1 MANRKKISLLKSQRA
16 KLKKQRALATTPKA
30 KALVDRRIQ
39 QVTVKIENAQKLLKG
54 SPTPKALPPAK
65 NQLKGASTPKALS
78 PAKTRTTGRP
88 SSRRAQAAAKQARAA
103 QGTTGG
109 KRVGQP
115 AGAANRLYGAERVNA
130 AVRRAQMSTAART
143 AGKVLKGAL
152 KGATRLVAGRDD
164 GSGSALMAAMAANDV
179 INAARGSTAKERNAK
194 KSEKK
199 ADKNKLPTT
208 AVTKTIRKNRK
219 YKPRPTAK
227 KPKQAVASTPKPAPK
242 VSKVPKPPKP
252 IPKKDRMENASKD
265 KRMAAWAKANAK
277 MIRKSGTAKQR
288 AILDRVENKPK
299 KSAALKA
306 GYPGNRNY

>member
-78 PAKTRTTGRP
+78 PAKTRPTGSP
-88 SSRRAQAAAKQARAA
+88 SSRRAQAAAKQVKAA

-115 AGAANRLYGAERVNA
+115 AGAANRKYGAKRVNA
-130 AVRRAQMSTAART
+130 AVRRAQMSNAART
-143 AGKVLKGAL
+143 VGKVVKGAL
-152 KGATRLVAGRDD
+152 KGGSGLATALSAGAAIGDAYRKTNRVKSTSGRGAGR
-164 GSGSALMAAMAANDV
+164 ATFN
-179 INAARGSTAKERNAK
+179 E
-194 KSEKK
+194 
-199 ADKNKLPTT
+199 KNKTKSNNVGPP
-208 AVTKTIRKNRK
+208 AVEGGYTISRKNRK

>member
-208 AVTKTIRKNRK
+208 AVTKTIKQSRD
-219 YKPRPTAK
+219 YQAK
-227 KPKQAVASTPKPAPK
+227 KKAAPTPKTE
-242 VSKVPKPPKP
+242 PKPPKP

-288 AILDRVENKPK
+288 AILDKVENKPK